1 MEPGEIQRLGYMLV
15 HAGLP
20 RGLYILG
27 EGVGGYGDYGE
38 LPHIVKG
45 AVAGGL
51 VAVSHEYA
59 LSGQRSEGHAVQLL
73 GGGCGFKAY
82 GYGIGRTVDLDAAV
96 HELHDVVD
104 DSKTEIRGKPLGGW
118 GGRIAIF
125 ISG

>member
-1 MEPGEIQRLGYMLV
+1 MEPGEIQRLGYMFV

-45 AVAGGL
+45 AVAG
-51 VAVSHEYA
+51 S
-59 LSGQRSEGHAVQLL
+59 
-73 GGGCGFKAY
+73 
-82 GYGIGRTVDLDAAV
+82 LDADV